1 MEISLL
7 PLDLARWDQAP
18 GADLCLA
25 PVFSD
30 VRPLRGVA
38 GLVDWRLNGHL
49 SDRLREERFTGE
61 RGERL
66 LLPTRRLPWKA
77 VLALGLGSTRD
88 FDDARFGEALETAFS
103 ISRGLGI
110 TTLAAGL
117 PGRDTGKVDPE
128 RAAGLFRQAA
138 HERDHVTALTLL
150 DTAAALKIMGE
161 LLGLTT
167 ATRRAAKS
175 ATGA

>member
-1 MEISLL
+1 MEIALL
-7 PLDLARWDQAP
+7 PLDLARWDQTP

-49 SDRLREERFTGE
+49 SERLRQERFTGE

-77 VLALGLGSTRD
+77 VLALGLGPSRD
-88 FDDARFGEALETAFS
+88 FDDDRFRDALETAFTVAK
-103 ISRGLGI
+103 GM
-110 TTLAAGL
+110 TAATLAAGL

-128 RAAGLFRQAA
+128 RAAALLRPLAQG
-138 HERDHVTALTLL
+138 RDSVTALTLL
-150 DTAAALKIMGE
+150 DTPAALKIIGE
-161 LLGLTT
+161 HLGLGAARARTT
-167 ATRRAAKS
+167 RS
-175 ATGA
+175 ATGV